1 MYNLEFSIFRVYSGI
16 EKKNEEKHFFFFCVW
31 EKKKEPMQSKRK
43 EEPHDRVGGQWC
55 CHSVVCKCV
64 FSFLCVAL
72 CVFFGMLNLIFDQTF
87 CHFLRRWRVHINS
100 NETLRACRFH
110 CFWKRGRLSSLC
122 RGAETRNWKL
132 KTWFLAICL
141 ILTIFEPKVAKA
153 VLKFR
158 QNCFRGEGV
167 FFFQERKKQKGR
179 GLVGGASDATI
190 CCIFNVS
197 FLLIKV

>member
-1 MYNLEFSIFRVYSGI
+1 M
-16 EKKNEEKHFFFFCVW
+16 KKNIFFFCVW

-87 CHFLRRWRVHINS
+87 CHFSRRWRVHINS

-110 CFWKRGRLSSLC
+110 YFLEKGRLSSLLSWS
-122 RGAETRNWKL
+122 RDEEL
-132 KTWFLAICL
+132 KIENVIYYDLPHFNYIWTKSGKKRFWSFGK
-141 ILTIFEPKVAKA
+141 T
-153 VLKFR
+153 VLEEK
-158 QNCFRGEGV
+158 N
-167 FFFQERKKQKGR
+167 FFFSREEEAKGAGSGGR
-179 GLVGGASDATI
+179 GQ
-190 CCIFNVS
+190 CCDN
-197 FLLIKV
+197 LLYF